1 MVDVIES
8 DESKE
13 ETKPIEVAWETAYG
27 DKVERVLTEDE
38 WEQFSNGSAVVEIMR
53 NGSRNLVCANMHVY
67 DVVRKSESWD
77 NTPLVGDIDDGKT
90 SYEWGQFGVGVRPAE
105 DGELDDEPTG
115 AELMAQRIE
124 ETGMARPYGKASDDE
139 EEEEEPPL
147 HEWVRCD
154 NASSREWE
162 AAEKLFDLFKVAE
175 GEQRT
180 RAQEALHKLGYRVEK
195 RYMLKSD
202 DDN

>member
-1 MVDVIES
+1 MVDVIEA
-8 DESKE
+8 DESRE
-13 ETKPIEVAWETAYG
+13 ETKPIEVEWSTAHG

-38 WEQFSNGSAVVEIMR
+38 WEQFSNGSAVVEIIH

-67 DVVRKSESWD
+67 DVVRKNESWD

-90 SYEWGQFGVGVRPAE
+90 SYEWGQFGVGIRLA
-105 DGELDDEPTG
+105 DG
-115 AELMAQRIE
+115 AEAMAERID
-124 ETGMARPYGKASDDE
+124 ETDMARPYGSGNEEDDE
-139 EEEEEPPL
+139 PSL

-154 NASSREWE
+154 DARSREWE
-162 AAEKLFDLFKVAE
+162 AAETLFDLFKVAE
-175 GEQRT
+175 GEQRA